1 MRFTAVKAY
10 LLYSLWVIDCRL
22 NTLSENVTHAV
33 IGERIEKD
41 LEMLKTAAFRFVSL
55 YNLKSKP
62 DLWKIFF
69 KLFDNICGKNIHDL
83 TYTGII
89 TSKEMIVEQRVR
101 LETWNDSSIFESY
114 NLHNDFR
121 PHVVTPVWMAECFRQ
136 GFTVNEDPYRLPEF
150 PPLDPQSPQVKG

>member
-1 MRFTAVKAY
+1 MRFTAAKAY

-33 IGERIEKD
+33 MGERIEKD

-62 DLWKIFF
+62 DLWQIFF
-69 KLFDNICGKNIHDL
+69 KLFDNICGKNIHVL
-83 TYTGII
+83 TYMYTGINFKRND
-89 TSKEMIVEQRVR
+89 SRA
-101 LETWNDSSIFESY
+101 ETWNDSSIFESY

>member
-1 MRFTAVKAY
+1 MRFTAAKAY

-62 DLWKIFF
+62 DLWQIFF
-69 KLFDNICGKNIHDL
+69 KLFDNICGKNIHVL
-83 TYTGII
+83 TYTSINFKRND
-89 TSKEMIVEQRVR
+89 SRA
-101 LETWNDSSIFESY
+101 ETWNDSSIFESY

>member
-1 MRFTAVKAY
+1 MRFTAAKAY

-62 DLWKIFF
+62 DLWQIFF
-69 KLFDNICGKNIHDL
+69 KLFDNICEKNIHVL
-83 TYTGII
+83 TYTGINFKRND
-89 TSKEMIVEQRVR
+89 SRA
-101 LETWNDSSIFESY
+101 ETWNDSSIFESY

>member
-1 MRFTAVKAY
+1 MRFTAAKAY

-33 IGERIEKD
+33 IGERTEKD
-41 LEMLKTAAFRFVSL
+41 LETLKTAAFRFVSL

-83 TYTGII
+83 TYTGINFKRND
-89 TSKEMIVEQRVR
+89 SRA
-101 LETWNDSSIFESY
+101 ETWNDSSIFESY

-150 PPLDPQSPQVKG
+150 PPLDSQSPQVKG

>member
-1 MRFTAVKAY
+1 MRFTAAKAY

-69 KLFDNICGKNIHDL
+69 KLFDNICGKNIHVL
-83 TYTGII
+83 TYTSINFKRND
-89 TSKEMIVEQRVR
+89 SRA
-101 LETWNDSSIFESY
+101 ETWNDSSIFESY

>member
-1 MRFTAVKAY
+1 MRFTAAKAY

-62 DLWKIFF
+62 DLWQIFF
-69 KLFDNICGKNIHDL
+69 KLFDNICGKNIHVL
-83 TYTGII
+83 TYTGINFKRND
-89 TSKEMIVEQRVR
+89 SRAD
-101 LETWNDSSIFESY
+101 TWNDSSIFESY